1 MSAEAT
7 LSKIEKPQSLDE
19 VVYRQIKDA
28 ILNVTLTPGMLLVE
42 TRLADELG
50 VSRTPVRKAL
60 ARLEQEGFVSAAPS
74 KGYQVADILLK
85 DIQQIY
91 DLREILECHLV
102 RETARNFTE
111 EELSELDAALDA
123 ADDAFQKGDYAG
135 FLSTNRLFHH
145 AFDLK
150 YGNQRIS
157 ELLNVLDEHI
167 YRNLMAVFRA
177 SDAGSFEAAR
187 FEEHRMVLDA
197 IRAADIESAV
207 SIMRNHMRRFDAE

>member
-1 MSAEAT
+1 VPVGAT

-19 VVYRQIKDA
+19 AVYQQIKNA
-28 ILNVTLTPGMLLVE
+28 ILNVTLMPGSPLIE

-50 VSRTPVRKAL
+50 VSRTPIRKAL

-74 KGYQVADILLK
+74 KGYQVAEILLQ

-102 RETARNFTE
+102 RETAASFTA
-111 EELSELDAALDA
+111 EELSELEAALDA
-123 ADDAFQKGDYAG
+123 ADHAFQKEDYAG

-150 YGNQRIS
+150 
-157 ELLNVLDEHI
+157 
-167 YRNLMAVFRA
+167 
-177 SDAGSFEAAR
+177 
-187 FEEHRMVLDA
+187 
-197 IRAADIESAV
+197 
-207 SIMRNHMRRFDAE
+207 